1 MKLIMESWRGYLNET
16 PQLLD
21 PPLVDDPREIKTIGQ
36 LHDYFMSK
44 QPGKLKKL
52 AAQYGGVTAKVLGI
66 ATGAAVGAATGGAGV
81 VAGAAGGAIA
91 EQVIE
96 KLLMAAVSVFANIE
110 DGSYPDDTAA
120 SYFDLD
126 DNLTMFLRDL
136 ETKGK
141 EITKPS
147 LPELEVFEEMK
158 KRITAAITQGSHPTQ
173 TLQSLLQDIT
183 SKAVLNKRMK
193 GGEHSGKVAV
203 QSVG

>member
-1 MKLIMESWRGYLNET
+1 MKLILENWREYLNEA

-21 PPLVDDPREIKTIGQ
+21 PPLVADPKEIKTIGQ

-44 QPGKLKKL
+44 EPGKLKKL
-52 AAQYGGVTAKVLGI
+52 AAQYGGVTAKVLGL
-66 ATGAAVGAATGGAGV
+66 ATGAVVGAATGGAGA
-81 VAGAAGGAIA
+81 VAGAAGGVIA

-96 KLLMAAVSVFANIE
+96 KLLMAAVTVFANIE
-110 DGSYPDDTAA
+110 DGTYPDGTAA

-126 DNLTMFLRDL
+126 DHLTMFLRDL

-147 LPELEVFEEMK
+147 LPELEVFKDMK
-158 KRITAAITQGSHPTQ
+158 KRITTAITQGSPPTQ

>member
-1 MKLIMESWRGYLNET
+1 MKLLLENWRVYLNEA

-21 PPLVDDPREIKTIGQ
+21 PPLQDPTDIKTIGQ

-44 QPGKLKKL
+44 EPGKLKKL
-52 AAQYGGVTAKVLGI
+52 AAQYGGVTAKVLGV
-66 ATGAAVGAATGGAGV
+66 AAAAVAGVATGGAGI

-96 KLLMAAVSVFANIE
+96 KLLMAAVSAFANIE
-110 DGSYPDDTAA
+110 DGTYQEGTAA

-126 DNLTMFLRDL
+126 DNLTIFLRDL

-147 LPELEVFEEMK
+147 LPELEAFEEMK
-158 KRITAAITQGSHPTQ
+158 KRITTAIKEAADPKT
-173 TLQSLLQDIT
+173 TLQSLLQSIT
-183 SKAVLNKRMK
+183 SQAVLDKRMK
-193 GGEHSGKVAV
+193 DGEHSGKVTV
-203 QSVG
+203 QSVD

>member
-1 MKLIMESWRGYLNET
+1 
-16 PQLLD
+16 
-21 PPLVDDPREIKTIGQ
+21 
-36 LHDYFMSK
+36 
-44 QPGKLKKL
+44 
-52 AAQYGGVTAKVLGI
+52 
-66 ATGAAVGAATGGAGV
+66 
-81 VAGAAGGAIA
+81 
-91 EQVIE
+91 
-96 KLLMAAVSVFANIE
+96 
-110 DGSYPDDTAA
+110 
-120 SYFDLD
+120 
-126 DNLTMFLRDL
+126 MFLRDL